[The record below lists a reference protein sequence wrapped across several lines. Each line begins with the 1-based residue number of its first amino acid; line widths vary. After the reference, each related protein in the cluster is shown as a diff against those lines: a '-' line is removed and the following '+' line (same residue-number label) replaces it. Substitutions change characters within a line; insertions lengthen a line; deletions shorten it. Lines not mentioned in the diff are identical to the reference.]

1 MGYKISLFTYRVSQT
16 TISTRTQSM
25 VHAKKILLLI
35 TLAIT
40 SNAVNAHSN
49 ELIEPTKPNS
59 ISIVDN
65 PWLERFKTELIKMI
79 EIRYSKLI
87 GEHHFYI
94 TKYDEKYK
102 TVFMF
107 WRKTKLLLKF
117 YVGNNNEDSWDWL
130 NRPKILHV
138 ENDVVPTQDQIGT
151 STYLVE
157 QAWMNQKIFDT
168 VVTGDLITIKYQ

>member
-1 MGYKISLFTYRVSQT
+1 MLKN
-16 TISTRTQSM
+16 
-25 VHAKKILLLI
+25 ILLLI

-40 SNAVNAHSN
+40 SNAVNVHSN
-49 ELIEPTKPNS
+49 ELIEPTKSNS

-65 PWLERFKTELIKMI
+65 PVLEEFKTELIKMI
-79 EIRYSKLI
+79 EIRYPKLI

-102 TVFMF
+102 IVFMF

-117 YVGNNNEDSWDWL
+117 
-130 NRPKILHV
+130 HV

-157 QAWMNQKIFDT
+157 QAWMNQKNFDT
-168 VVTGDLITIKYQ
+168 VVTGDLITI

>member
-1 MGYKISLFTYRVSQT
+1 
-16 TISTRTQSM
+16 
-25 VHAKKILLLI
+25 
-35 TLAIT
+35 
-40 SNAVNAHSN
+40 
-49 ELIEPTKPNS
+49 
-59 ISIVDN
+59 
-65 PWLERFKTELIKMI
+65 MI
-79 EIRYSKLI
+79 EIRYPKLI

-117 YVGNNNEDSWDWL
+117 YVGNNNEDSWDCL
-130 NRPKILHV
+130 NMPKILHV

>member
-1 MGYKISLFTYRVSQT
+1 MGCKISLFTYRVSQT

-65 PWLERFKTELIKMI
+65 P
-79 EIRYSKLI
+79 
-87 GEHHFYI
+87 
-94 TKYDEKYK
+94 
-102 TVFMF
+102 
-107 WRKTKLLLKF
+107 
-117 YVGNNNEDSWDWL
+117 
-130 NRPKILHV
+130 
-138 ENDVVPTQDQIGT
+138 
-151 STYLVE
+151 
-157 QAWMNQKIFDT
+157 
-168 VVTGDLITIKYQ
+168 